1 MPLGALFP
9 SPGSFSLVE
18 EMQIAS
24 TDEAPSDVPGRIC
37 LALYLSVFMVL
48 QLRRWG
54 FREKESP
61 TQDNL
66 AIKLQSWDWIWIQP
80 TRPQT
85 EDFSCFSSDA
95 NSQLYQNSGSLLDRC
110 PEYTRLKPKWGGD
123 LLGLSALSML
133 LSAAF
138 WENWVMAVGLDPLFL
153 SSLSS
158 SSLNFPPCKMC
169 IVTSTL
175 NYFMLQMRLK

>member
-1 MPLGALFP
+1 MPLGALFS

-24 TDEAPSDVPGRIC
+24 TDEAPSGVPGRIC

-48 QLRRWG
+48 QRRRWG

-80 TRPQT
+80 IRPQT
-85 EDFSCFSSDA
+85 EDFSCFSGDA
-95 NSQLYQNSGSLLDRC
+95 NSQLCQNPGSLLDRC
-110 PEYTRLKPKWGGD
+110 PEYTRLWTRVGWWPLGAVSIVNAPECC
-123 LLGLSALSML
+123 LLRKLSHGCGS
-133 LSAAF
+133 
-138 WENWVMAVGLDPLFL
+138 WPT
-153 SSLSS
+153 
-158 SSLNFPPCKMC
+158 
-169 IVTSTL
+169 I
-175 NYFMLQMRLK
+175 LK